1 MCRSSRLRS
10 KETNLRVSL
19 DEGEYEAYPNEYKIA
34 AKNTDE
40 YNSERI
46 GLVFGISAVL
56 YHSPTQSY
64 SKSAAEN
71 KMEGLNISNQVFDL
85 SPLDIIPSH
94 LYITNAFFYEN
105 KTPGPRPFMQP
116 SLLKE
121 SLYRALQNFPILLGH
136 VRRHRR
142 NAMQIVVDCDNLNLP
157 LYEEQTH
164 PQLHFRHLKD
174 HQFHR
179 DVWPKDAN
187 VIDPRASPN
196 GELLQVHIHRLA
208 EESGVVMVVRI
219 AHCAVDAKGYVDFMQ
234 SWGWFARNHSHPEGD
249 SWPRLLADRR
259 VMYEYLP
266 PDVQPAAPR
275 SMWHPASWLLGLL
288 STLVVLF
295 LGLYKRLLGDK
306 TPPDE
311 IESHLF
317 SVPPHTLDRLRYTAT
332 CIDPSS
338 RVSDHDIITALFTLA
353 FAHTKHLLTCR
364 TQTVT
369 AIVPCDFRHRIGV
382 PSNFTGSC
390 AIGLYVSIPGS
401 LLQTP
406 LTAESV
412 ARAALL
418 SRAVVDTADKVT
430 IQTFIRRA
438 LRAIAFVGDKVNVLY
453 ATMVSQAFSNQSRL
467 GFYEVDFGAGGPVM
481 VAPMAYSNTVAVIC
495 PAPGPGG
502 DGVGVRVFLTLRP
515 EVMRV
520 LLAKGFLDEFT
531 DMIY

>member
-1 MCRSSRLRS
+1 
-10 KETNLRVSL
+10 
-19 DEGEYEAYPNEYKIA
+19 
-34 AKNTDE
+34 
-40 YNSERI
+40 
-46 GLVFGISAVL
+46 
-56 YHSPTQSY
+56 
-64 SKSAAEN
+64 
-71 KMEGLNISNQVFDL
+71 MEDLIDISNHVYDL

-94 LYITNAFFYEN
+94 LYITNVFFYEN
-105 KTPGPRPFMQP
+105 KSPGPGPFMQS

-136 VRRHRR
+136 VRRHGR
-142 NAMQIVVDCDNLNLP
+142 NAMQIVVDRDNLNLP
-157 LYEEQTH
+157 LYQEQTH
-164 PQLHFRHLKD
+164 AHLHFRHLKD
-174 HQFHR
+174 NGFHR

-187 VIDPRASPN
+187 VVDPRASPN
-196 GELLQVHIHRLA
+196 GELIQVHVHRLA

-219 AHCAVDAKGYVDFMQ
+219 AHCAVDAKGFVDFVQ
-234 SWGWFARNHSHPEGD
+234 SWGWFTRNHSHPEGE
-249 SWPRLLADRR
+249 SRPRLLTDRR

-266 PDVQPAAPR
+266 ADVRPAPPR

-288 STLVVLF
+288 STLLVLF
-295 LGLYKRLLGDK
+295 LGLYKRFLGDK

-317 SVPPHTLDRLRYTAT
+317 SVPRHTLDRLRDTAT
-332 CIDPSS
+332 RIDPSS

-353 FAHTKHLLTCR
+353 FAHTKHLLTRR
-364 TQTVT
+364 TQTVK

-382 PSNFTGSC
+382 PSNYTGSC

-401 LLQTP
+401 FLQTP

-418 SRAVVDTADKVT
+418 SRAVVATANRATV
-430 IQTFIRRA
+430 QTFIRRA
-438 LRAIAFVGDKVNVLY
+438 LRAITFVGDKANVLY
-453 ATMVSQAFSNQSRL
+453 AMMVSQAFSNQSRL

-515 EVMRV
+515 GVMRV

-531 DMIY
+531 EMVY